1 MTKETDITLDQYM
14 GFVDSVTSDASKD
27 IDAFITRVRELQ
39 AMGFNVPRL
48 LTGAIGMGD
57 EAGEFSGLVKKF
69 LFHGKPLNDENRA
82 LAIKEL
88 GDVIWYWVNSC
99 NSLGISPNEVI
110 AGNVEKLSSRYPGG
124 FSVWLSENRK
134 EGDV

>member
-1 MTKETDITLDQYM
+1 MTDKITLDQYM

-27 IDAFITRVRELQ
+27 LETFISRVRELS
-39 AMGFNVPRL
+39 ASGYNVPRL
-48 LTGAIGMGD
+48 LTGAVGMSD
-57 EAGEFSGLVKKF
+57 EAGEFSGLVKKI
-69 LFHGKPLNDENRA
+69 LFHGKPLNEENRE

-88 GDVIWYWVNSC
+88 GDVIWYWINSC
-99 NSLGISPNEVI
+99 NALGIDPEEVI
-110 AGNVEKLSSRYPGG
+110 KTNVDKLSSRYPGG